1 MNKRITLNTFFLLT
15 IILFLSHNLN
25 ASHILGGTMSYKT
38 INKTIESVKYQF
50 SMKVYRD
57 CYRGRPLTF
66 FDDVVSI
73 GIFGGDNK
81 LVQTLNVPLHNS
93 YTVGECVTGNVCV
106 QEGEYKWEVS
116 LPITDK
122 SYFFVYQRCC
132 RTFTVQNLFSPGTSG
147 FSIVL
152 ELTKDAQKADKNHSP
167 ILKNL
172 VPLGVCVGE
181 PVNVDFE
188 TVDFE
193 KDSIKYELVPSFTG
207 AYAATPIPITP
218 LWPVGNATYNSG
230 FTPTSPLGNNITLKE
245 SSLKGITNE
254 QGQFVITLAYSEY
267 RNGVLLSKSYF
278 DYTISTFNCG
288 NASIDSLCLRKPVIR
303 GNVFYDLN
311 GDNIKNP
318 DETAVPNAL
327 ISSPNNWSDFTNE
340 QGNYTVNVDTSKNY
354 TFKIINLNPDNFG
367 VTPIDR
373 KLNTTNTPAQ
383 LYEAQDFAIK
393 GVRSVDNLFVDL
405 VIDNARPGFNSLST
419 LSYKNIGTTVLNG
432 NFVFTLDPKQEFVKS
447 TIQPFSQSDNV
458 FIWKID
464 NLKPFEQKQI
474 FVEVK
479 TKTDA
484 PLRSFVNSKVVSTIT
499 GNDIDTTDNSKTV
512 MREVRGAY
520 DPNDISVNKTN
531 VLTKDKIQLNALDYL
546 VRFQNTGNLFA
557 SKVEIID
564 TLIGKLNINTIE
576 MLSSS
581 HKYDMQ
587 IVDNIN
593 KTDDF
598 TILKWTFDNI
608 NLPDSISNEKGSHG
622 FVSFRIKNNP
632 TKMALLTDSI
642 FNRAAIYFDFNAPV
656 VTNIAKT
663 LYSPLVSITE
673 LTQLGLTVFPN
684 PTSDILNIKTH
695 NKDLNDIVIEI
706 VNLSGQV
713 LLQEKL
719 KMVNPQINIQ
729 TLSEGL
735 YFLKVRTPNGIGIV
749 KIFKQ

>member
-38 INKTIESVKYQF
+38 VSKTSNSVKYQF

-57 CYRGRPLTF
+57 CFRGRPLTF
-66 FDDVVSI
+66 FDDVASI

-81 LVQTLNVPLHNS
+81 LVQSLNVPLYNYYS
-93 YTVGECVTGNVCV
+93 VGECVAGNVCV
-106 QEGEYKWEVS
+106 QEGEYKWEVT
-116 LPITDK
+116 LPITEK

-147 FSIVL
+147 SSIVL
-152 ELTKDAQKADKNHSP
+152 ELTKDAQKVDNNHSP
-167 ILKNL
+167 IQKNL
-172 VPLGVCVGE
+172 APLGICIGE
-181 PVNVDFE
+181 IVNIDFKASDFE
-188 TVDFE
+188 S
-193 KDSIKYELVPSFTG
+193 DSIKYELVPSFLG
-207 AYAATPIPITP
+207 ASNTSSRPTPPI
-218 LWPVGNATYNSG
+218 WPVENATYNFG
-230 FTPTSPLGNNITLKE
+230 FTPMYPFGQDMTLE
-245 SSLKGITNE
+245 GSSFKGSANE
-254 QGQFVITLAYSEY
+254 QGQFVFTIAYSEY
-267 RNGVLLSKSYF
+267 RNGILLSKSYF

-288 NASIDSLCLRKPVIR
+288 TSTIDNSCFRKPVIR
-303 GNVFYDLN
+303 GNVFYDQN
-311 GDNIKNP
+311 GDSIKN
-318 DETAVPNAL
+318 DEELSIPNVL
-327 ISSPNNWSDFTNE
+327 VSSPNNWSNFTNA
-340 QGNYTVNVDTSKNY
+340 QGNFSVNVDTNRNN
-354 TFKIINLNPDNFG
+354 TFKIINLSLDNF
-367 VTPIDR
+367 VTTPVERRI
-373 KLNTTNTPAQ
+373 NTTNASAQ
-383 LYEAQDFAIK
+383 LYDAQDFAVK
-393 GVRSVDNLFVDL
+393 GLRPIDNLLVDL
-405 VIDNARPGFNSLST
+405 VLENARPGFNSLST

-458 FIWKID
+458 FTWKID

-484 PLRSFVNSKVVSTIT
+484 PLRSFVMSKVVSTII
-499 GNDIDTTDNSKTV
+499 GNDIDTTDNSKMV

-531 VLTKDKIQLNALDYL
+531 VLTKDKIQLNTLDYL
-546 VRFQNTGNLFA
+546 VRFQNTGNSSA

-622 FVSFRIKNNP
+622 FISFRIKNNP

-663 LYSPLVSITE
+663 LYSPLVSTTE